1 MTDPDGWPQKVGTAG
16 LTDNVLFLVLAPAGT
31 SGTALPHH
39 SLAALMEDSSAFS
52 TPDCGVKLKGKDDV
66 LVVADLADE
75 ASLGAQVTVVD
86 MLGCE
91 FNQGFEEPFIYPLC
105 NLLEVSNTESVWR
118 LQEIIPV
125 AQPFAQLLQST
136 TSAQAQVVPQ
146 KFQLLPAPANEVH
159 AFHMLIQ
166 RGVHQLQVDERL
178 GPDLGQELQGLPA
191 YLRKSMKILPVQ
203 PRLPLLAGCCVS

>member
-125 AQPFAQLLQST
+125 AQPAKT
-136 TSAQAQVVPQ
+136 TQALPQ
-146 KFQLLPAPANEVH
+146 K
-159 AFHMLIQ
+159 
-166 RGVHQLQVDERL
+166 G
-178 GPDLGQELQGLPA
+178 LQGRASEVRPPVPACLSLSPA
-191 YLRKSMKILPVQ
+191 Y
-203 PRLPLLAGCCVS
+203 